1 MIAYKRIIRKCDL
14 KSKKKKKSNVETG
27 IWMEGAI
34 LVVLLFFSFNYL

>member
-14 KSKKKKKSNVETG
+14 KSKKKKSNVETG